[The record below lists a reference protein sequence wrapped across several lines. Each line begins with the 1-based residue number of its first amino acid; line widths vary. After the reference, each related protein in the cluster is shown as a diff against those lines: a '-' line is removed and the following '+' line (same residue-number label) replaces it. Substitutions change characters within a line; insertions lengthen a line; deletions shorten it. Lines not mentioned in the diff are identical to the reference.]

1 MLTTNV
7 SKVKESQCVKCCN
20 FTRFPGLK
28 ILWKGI
34 ARNCA
39 SPQNFYTR
47 KFCEI
52 TVFCRISVLASITFI
67 LNVLSENGIIF
78 VWMNYL
84 CLKIKKNVYFT
95 KTYFFKWGFV
105 HMRKYT
111 WKYYVTSVCCMVQY
125 ILIQLQKSYNTLKV
139 K

>member
-67 LNVLSENGIIF
+67 FERAF
-78 VWMNYL
+78 RKWDYL
-84 CLKIKKNVYFT
+84 CLNELPMSEDKKNVYFT
-95 KTYFFKWGFV
+95 KTYFFK
-105 HMRKYT
+105 
-111 WKYYVTSVCCMVQY
+111 
-125 ILIQLQKSYNTLKV
+125 
-139 K
+139 